1 MKKDPHGGLSAHR
14 TSSTR
19 FSKMQAF
26 SRWEAACCSALA
38 TLTRLQ
44 AEKTKFRGACP
55 RNFGN
60 LTLFRRLRTAKLRRG
75 LFPIQ
80 EIVLFLQGAI
90 LFRQTLRMPVKNLPA
105 SAFYFSA
112 RLTRAF
118 RILLKLTAHLTGIV
132 LNTMLFHECSSVQ
145 NPSDGRRTGFLIC
158 AVFQRM
164 SRMDLL

>member
-1 MKKDPHGGLSAHR
+1 MRRIRAAKFLRQMPGRRPVRKAYTEKIKERIRKVHGKARTSTWFIMKMKKPDRKIRLSSCR
-14 TSSTR
+14 TSSTH

-60 LTLFRRLRTAKLRRG
+60 LTLFRRLWTAKLCRG
-75 LFPIQ
+75 LFPMQ

-90 LFRQTLRMPVKNLPA
+90 LFRQTESLI
-105 SAFYFSA
+105 A
-112 RLTRAF
+112 R
-118 RILLKLTAHLTGIV
+118 
-132 LNTMLFHECSSVQ
+132 S
-145 NPSDGRRTGFLIC
+145 GFLFIYFRL
-158 AVFQRM
+158 A
-164 SRMDLL
+164 